1 MLHHWWGYIF
11 LFHLV
16 LFLNHRDQFCPSWT
30 PEEVLFWIFFLDSW
44 RRFCVVLRIKGRIKE
59 PGIKKDSK
67 GEGGWG
73 KKKTMKKETLEIS
86 AAGFGWSRAI

>member
-1 MLHHWWGYIF
+1 MGIYF
-11 LFHLV
+11 PVSFGVV
-16 LFLNHRDQFCPSWT
+16 LEPQRPILPKLNTRRSV
-30 PEEVLFWIFFLDSW
+30 VLDFFFLDSW

-86 AAGFGWSRAI
+86 AAGFG